1 MDEEAK
7 LLVVSHG
14 KDEDGYSVEN
24 KIEYPVYVSE
34 KSVSR
39 TEFYKALSE
48 HINLK
53 MILELR
59 QEDWNQTEHIVN
71 GKKEYA
77 SRVADGGTDIQ
88 DLKVFCTVIAALCQK
103 EGTKYCAKDIDG
115 VLKPVEFSLVAW
127 KILEA
132 YGISM
137 PEPDEEEEDEDDE
150 NPNQETG
157 L

>member
-53 MILELR
+53 MILEL
-59 QEDWNQTEHIVN
+59 
-71 GKKEYA
+71 
-77 SRVADGGTDIQ
+77 
-88 DLKVFCTVIAALCQK
+88 
-103 EGTKYCAKDIDG
+103 
-115 VLKPVEFSLVAW
+115 
-127 KILEA
+127 EA
-132 YGISM
+132 GRL
-137 PEPDEEEEDEDDE
+137 EPDGTHCEWEKGIC
-150 NPNQETG
+150 NQN
-157 L
+157 

>member
-24 KIEYPVYVSE
+24 KTEYPVYVSE

-71 GKKEYA
+71 VKKEYA
-77 SRVADGGTDIQ
+77 TRIEYDGCIYDIVRSYRN
-88 DLKVFCTVIAALCQK
+88 DR
-103 EGTKYCAKDIDG
+103 
-115 VLKPVEFSLVAW
+115 
-127 KILEA
+127 
-132 YGISM
+132 SM
-137 PEPDEEEEDEDDE
+137 IE
-150 NPNQETG
+150 
-157 L
+157 LSCS

>member
-24 KIEYPVYVSE
+24 KKEYPVYVSE

-77 SRVADGGTDIQ
+77 TRIEYDGCIYDIVRSYRN
-88 DLKVFCTVIAALCQK
+88 DR
-103 EGTKYCAKDIDG
+103 
-115 VLKPVEFSLVAW
+115 
-127 KILEA
+127 
-132 YGISM
+132 SM
-137 PEPDEEEEDEDDE
+137 IE
-150 NPNQETG
+150 
-157 L
+157 LSCS